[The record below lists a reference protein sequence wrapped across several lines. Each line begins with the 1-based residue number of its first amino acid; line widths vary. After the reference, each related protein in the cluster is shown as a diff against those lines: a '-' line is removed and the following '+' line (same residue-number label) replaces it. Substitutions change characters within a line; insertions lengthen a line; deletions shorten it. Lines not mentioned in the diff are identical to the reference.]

1 MKSVVITGS
10 TRGIG
15 YGLADSFLGLGCG
28 VVVSGRARAAVDEAV
43 TRLGQKHDP
52 DRICGKPCDV
62 TDWAQVQELW
72 DAAEDR
78 FGVVDIWI
86 NNAGIGH
93 PQGATWEQPPE
104 SIARVLDV
112 NLLGTIHGSIVAA
125 QGMLRQGRGALYNML
140 GAGSDGRRI
149 HGLSIYGTSK
159 RAVAFLTQVLVREAR
174 ATPLIVGAINPG
186 MVITELITRQF
197 EDRPLDLERAK
208 RIFNLIAD
216 RVETVTPWLAERI
229 LANDKNGVSITWLTP
244 WKMLGRLLSMPFRKR
259 DLFS

>member
-15 YGLADSFLGLGCG
+15 FGLADSFLGLDCG
-28 VVVSGRARAAVDEAV
+28 VVVSGSAKAGVEEAV
-43 TRLGQKHDP
+43 SKLAEVHDP
-52 DRICGKPCDV
+52 GRILGKPCDV
-62 TDWAQVQELW
+62 TDCVQVQELW
-72 DAAEDR
+72 DASMDR
-78 FGVVDIWI
+78 FGKIDIWI

-93 PQGATWEQPPE
+93 PQGTTWEQSPE
-104 SIARVLDV
+104 TARAVIDI
-112 NLLGTIHGSIVAA
+112 NLLGSIHGAIVAA
-125 QGMLRQGRGALYNML
+125 QGMLQQGYGALYNML

-159 RAVAFLTQVLVREAR
+159 RAVAFLTEVLAREAR
-174 ATPLIVGAINPG
+174 DTPLIVGGISPG

-197 EDRPLDLERAK
+197 DGRPEDWERAK

-229 LANDKNGVSITWLTP
+229 LENDRNGATISWMTTAKMIGRFLSI
-244 WKMLGRLLSMPFRKR
+244 PFRRR